1 MRLTVPDAPGRQ
13 AVCRQPSAVGQL
25 NRLAFR
31 ELAPHWSFGNAG
43 GFGLLDVKAPAPHV
57 LLQDVAERRTAT
69 VLGGKGADVVA
80 VALPHDV
87 AGLHLVDLDRK
98 RDALDTQL
106 HRGAEDLL
114 GPFGSVQEQRL
125 RPALQAERPD
135 QADDAEKMIGVKMG
149 KEDFAQ
155 REAHAVAHH
164 LALGAFAALEQE
176 RLALAVNGEATDVPF
191 DCWPGGGGAEEGDG

>member
-1 MRLTVPDAPGRQ
+1 M
-13 AVCRQPSAVGQL
+13 
-25 NRLAFR
+25 
-31 ELAPHWSFGNAG
+31 
-43 GFGLLDVKAPAPHV
+43 
-57 LLQDVAERRTAT
+57 LLQDIAERRTAT
-69 VLGGKGADVVA
+69 VLGGKRADLVA

-98 RDALDTQL
+98 RDALDAQL

-114 GPFGSVQEQRL
+114 GPFGAVQEQRL
-125 RPALQAERPD
+125 RPPLQAERPD
-135 QADDAEKMIGVKMG
+135 QADDAEKMIGVKMR

-176 RLALAVNGEATDVPF
+176 RLTFTVNCKPGDVSL
-191 DCWPGGGGAEEGDG
+191 DGGPGR